1 MDGGQGGASGPPLSP
16 ETIEEVTKM
25 GVFFTGRELV
35 EIAIGVEQNG
45 ATFYDSLVNSTQ
57 DVMVRGAY
65 KYLADK
71 EREHVEIFHNML
83 GSVGEYQPPETHTEE
98 YALYLKALVDSAVF
112 TDDQVARAMAQ
123 KVSSDA
129 EAIQIALGAEKDSIL
144 FYSEMRDLVRS
155 SDREVIDKIIAEEKS
170 HLRHLSE
177 FKKKLSQR

>member
-1 MDGGQGGASGPPLSP
+1 MGGGRGGASGPPLSP
-16 ETIEEVTKM
+16 ETIKEVTKM

-35 EIAIGVEQNG
+35 EIAIGIERNG
-45 ATFYDSLVNSTQ
+45 AIFYDSLVNSTQ

>member
-1 MDGGQGGASGPPLSP
+1 M
-16 ETIEEVTKM
+16 
-25 GVFFTGRELV
+25 
-35 EIAIGVEQNG
+35 AIGIERNG
-45 ATFYDSLVNSTQ
+45 AAFYDSLVSSTE
-57 DVMVRGAY
+57 DAMARGAY
-65 KYLADK
+65 ENLADK
-71 EREHVEIFHNML
+71 EREHIQVFQNML
-83 GSVGEYQPPETHTEE
+83 GSVGEYQPPETYTEE

-155 SDREVIDKIIAEEKS
+155 SDREVIDKIIAEEKF

>member
-1 MDGGQGGASGPPLSP
+1 
-16 ETIEEVTKM
+16 M
-25 GVFFTGRELV
+25 GIFFTGKELV
-35 EIAIGVEQNG
+35 EIAIGIERNG
-45 ATFYDSLVNSTQ
+45 AIFYDSLVNSTQ

-71 EREHVEIFHNML
+71 EREHIEVFHNML

-129 EAIQIALGAEKDSIL
+129 EAIQIALGAEKDSDPIL
-144 FYSEMRDLVRS
+144 LRDAGPGSQLRPRG
-155 SDREVIDKIIAEEKS
+155 DRQDHRGGEVSPEAPIRVQEKAQ
-170 HLRHLSE
+170 HAVTAGR
-177 FKKKLSQR
+177 